1 MTLVVFIE
9 QRHQYA
15 VKHAARWHRDGSRHR
30 LIEPALV
37 YQETRAR
44 PDDPAPARAKV
55 DQIQASYGLIATV
68 ATFLIT
74 GERDGIFE

>member
-15 VKHAARWHRDGSRHR
+15 VKHADRWHRDGSRHR
-30 LIEPALV
+30 LIELALV

-44 PDDPAPARAKV
+44 PDDRAPDRAKV
-55 DQIQASYGLIATV
+55 DQIQSGFGLTATL
-68 ATFLIT
+68 T
-74 GERDGIFE
+74 